1 MDDPRLKESFMLTK
15 EQLQSY
21 DHEGYLIFPSFLS
34 QEEVADIKAEATQ
47 ICRGTY
53 EIPGI
58 AKSEE
63 GETDE
68 QCLAKYL
75 CIHMPHKVS
84 SIMGQY
90 VRHPKVARVLA
101 ELISPNV
108 KCMQSMLF
116 IKPPG
121 FPGQAYHQDERYI
134 PTEDRS
140 LTGVWMA
147 VDDATIGNG
156 CLWVIPG
163 THKNSLYSWAPHDN
177 PEYDSADEAR
187 GIPRSQEIPVEIPAG
202 GALFFN
208 GFLLHSSLKN
218 RSTIYRR
225 VLVNHYM
232 SAESRL
238 QWQGREDFRDIMII
252 AGTDPHADKGYED
265 ISRPHLRALRR

>member
-1 MDDPRLKESFMLTK
+1 MLTK

-21 DHEGYLIFPSFLS
+21 KHDGYLILPYFLN
-34 QEEVADIKAEATQ
+34 QEEVREIKSEATK
-47 ICRGTY
+47 ICRGAY
-53 EIPGI
+53 QIPGI
-58 AKSEE
+58 SKSDEN
-63 GETDE
+63 ETDE

-84 SIMGQY
+84 PIMEKY
-90 VRHPKVARVLA
+90 VRHPKIAEALS

-147 VDDATIGNG
+147 IDEATIRNG

-163 THKNSLYSWAPHDN
+163 THKDALYSWAPHDN
-177 PEYDSADEAR
+177 PEYDGADETQD
-187 GIPRSQEIPVEIPAG
+187 IPRSKEIPVEIPSG
-202 GALFFN
+202 GAVFFN

-218 RSTIYRR
+218 RSSIYRR

-232 SAESRL
+232 SAESCL
-238 QWQGREDFRDIMII
+238 PWQGREDFRDIII
-252 AGTDPHADKGYED
+252 VSGTDPHSDKGYED
-265 ISRPHLRALRR
+265 ISHPHLRALRREKQRVIRQ